1 MTPEPTDLYTN
12 ALIDAAE
19 KCAED
24 YADDPRE
31 CIQTDV
37 MNAFYQGAAWHA
49 SRVWELA
56 TTVLNKE
63 PPA

>member
-1 MTPEPTDLYTN
+1 MNVTPTDAYTD

-19 KCAED
+19 EHASA
-24 YADDPRE
+24 YDDDERE
-31 CIQTDV
+31 CIKTDV

-56 TTVLNKE
+56 QAVLDKKPE
-63 PPA
+63 S